1 MEKEYILEIKNIT
14 KKFPGVIANDDISLN
29 AKAGEVLGLIGE
41 NGAGKSTLLRVLNG
55 IYPVG
60 TYSGSIILEGKEINP
75 KSANDAMK
83 LGIGFVPQEINVLKN
98 LSVMENIFMHDLTTG
113 KKSSKWVN
121 YNKLYARTVKLLE
134 DNSIDLDPKADV
146 RKLSI
151 GQQQMLMIARALSH
165 DPKIL
170 ILDEP
175 TTSLSGEDVGRLFD
189 VVNKLKEKGTSIIF
203 VTHKMT
209 EILELTDRLY
219 ILRDGKNVAEY
230 NRDEYD
236 KEKIITGMI
245 GRQLTVMY
253 PTRNVDIGE
262 EIFRI
267 EGLTVEHPYIQG
279 RNLIEDVSFSVR
291 KGEVLGLSG
300 LVGAGRTEVV
310 SALFGVMK
318 KKSGKIYIN
327 GTEKKIGNPAKA
339 IQNGLALVTEDRKR
353 YGLIFVW
360 SILQNISVSNLK
372 AISKLRFFLSRNS
385 ETKRST
391 TYFDMLDVKAPSI
404 NTRVDALS
412 GGNQQ
417 KVVLGRSLN
426 AQPSII
432 MLDEPTKGIDVGTKS
447 EIYHIINGFAEAG
460 DGVIMISSEL
470 PELMAMCDRF
480 IVLAEGRITGE
491 FTKEEATDSAIM
503 EASVRTFK

>member
-1 MEKEYILEIKNIT
+1 M
-14 KKFPGVIANDDISLN
+14 
-29 AKAGEVLGLIGE
+29 
-41 NGAGKSTLLRVLNG
+41 
-55 IYPVG
+55 
-60 TYSGSIILEGKEINP
+60 
-75 KSANDAMK
+75 
-83 LGIGFVPQEINVLKN
+83 
-98 LSVMENIFMHDLTTG
+98 
-113 KKSSKWVN
+113 
-121 YNKLYARTVKLLE
+121 
-134 DNSIDLDPKADV
+134 
-146 RKLSI
+146 
-151 GQQQMLMIARALSH
+151 
-165 DPKIL
+165 L

-175 TTSLSGEDVGRLFD
+175 TTSLSSDDVGRLFS
-189 VVNKLKEKGTSIIF
+189 VINKLKENGTSIIF

-219 ILRDGKNVAEY
+219 ILRDGKNVASYE
-230 NRDEYD
+230 RKDYD
-236 KEKIITGMI
+236 PDKIITGMI

-253 PTRNVDIGE
+253 PERNVDIGE
-262 EIFRI
+262 EIFKV
-267 EGLTVEHPYIQG
+267 EGLTVDHPYIQG

-318 KKSGKIYIN
+318 KKSGKIFIN
-327 GTEKKIGNPAKA
+327 GESVKISNPAKA
-339 IQNGLALVTEDRKR
+339 IQNGMALVTEDRKR

-360 SILQNISVSNLK
+360 NILQNISISNLR
-372 AISKLRFFLSRNS
+372 AISKIKLLISKRN
-385 ETKRST
+385 EVQRAK
-391 TYFDMLDVKAPSI
+391 TYFDMLNIKAPSI
-404 NTRVDALS
+404 NTRVDSLS

-426 AQPSII
+426 AQPTII
-432 MLDEPTKGIDVGTKS
+432 MLDEPTKGIDVGSKN

-480 IVLAEGRITGE
+480 IVLAEGRVSGE
-491 FTKEEATDSAIM
+491 FTKDEATDSAIM